1 MVGYCFI
8 QSLFSNVN
16 KSIKIFL
23 QFILMIGFAFAQETE
38 KTTLQISDSTKISNH
53 ISSISNLQIKYNEFE
68 IYRDLNRMRINIELD
83 DDPNTLWLRTSF
95 IISNTSNSTPEFNPN
110 FLSPL
115 ERKYQEDSKF
125 DPVRY
130 VLGAAQVGAVGYLA
144 YKHIKKY
151 GFLK

>member
-23 QFILMIGFAFAQETE
+23 QFLLMIGFAFAQETE
-38 KTTLQISDSTKISNH
+38 KNTLQSSDSTKISNH

-95 IISNTSNSTPEFNPN
+95 IISNTNNSSPEFNPN

-125 DPVRY
+125 DPIRY
-130 VLGAAQVGAVGYLA
+130 VLAPPRLAQLDIL
-144 YKHIKKY
+144 HTNT
-151 GFLK
+151 